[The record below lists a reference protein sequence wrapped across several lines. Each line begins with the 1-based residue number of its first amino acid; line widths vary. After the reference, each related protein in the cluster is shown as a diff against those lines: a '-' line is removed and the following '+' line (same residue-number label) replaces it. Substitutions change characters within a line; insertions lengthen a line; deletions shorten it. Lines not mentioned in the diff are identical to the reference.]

1 MPSSVIAGIDSEN
14 QVRLE
19 VEIQGLYKSIPYG
32 AIVDTGYS
40 GGIVLPLITA
50 VDLGLEKVGSCSV
63 ALADGSIHVMPTFL
77 CTVVLNGKENEIST
91 LVMGTDVLLGMEL
104 LDPYTLCIS
113 PSEGKVT
120 INTIEPSIAYN
131 HLISSLRKL
140 VGN

>member
-1 MPSSVIAGIDSEN
+1 MPSDVLAGIDSEN

-19 VEIQGLYKSIPYG
+19 VQIQGLYKTIPYG

-50 VDLGLEKVGSCSV
+50 VDIGLEKVGSCSV
-63 ALADGSIHVMPTFL
+63 ALADGSIHVLPTFL
-77 CTVVLNGKENEIST
+77 CTVVLNGKSNEIST

-120 INTIEPSIAYN
+120 INTYETNFAYN